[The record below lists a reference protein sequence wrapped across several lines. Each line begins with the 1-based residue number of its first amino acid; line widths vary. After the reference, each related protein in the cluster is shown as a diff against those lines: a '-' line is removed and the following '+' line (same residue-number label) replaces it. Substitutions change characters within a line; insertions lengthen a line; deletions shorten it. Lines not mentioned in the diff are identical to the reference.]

1 MKLVIQRVT
10 QAKVEVENQLVGSI
24 GPGLLIL
31 IGVTT
36 QDTEEQSQWLANKV
50 VNLRIFEDDRGKFNR
65 SLLETCG
72 QALIVS
78 QFTLYGDCSAGRRP
92 SFTEAAPPELAEKLY
107 LHFVEEVR
115 KLGAPVE
122 TGRFG
127 AKMAVS
133 LQNDGPVILLI
144 ERNRNPC

>member
-31 IGVTT
+31 LGVTL

-50 VNLRIFEDDRGKFNR
+50 VNLRIFEDNQGKFNC
-65 SLLETCG
+65 SLLETHG

-78 QFTLYGDCSAGRRP
+78 QFTLYGDCSTGRRP

-107 LHFVEEVR
+107 LQFVDEVR
-115 KLGAPVE
+115 KLGVPVE

-133 LQNDGPVILLI
+133 LQNDGPVTLLL